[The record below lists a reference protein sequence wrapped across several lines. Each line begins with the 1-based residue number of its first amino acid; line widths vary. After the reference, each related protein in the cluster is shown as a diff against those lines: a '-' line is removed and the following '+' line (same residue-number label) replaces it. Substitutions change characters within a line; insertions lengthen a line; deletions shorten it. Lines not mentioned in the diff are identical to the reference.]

1 MEEAQKHLAN
11 NEKRID
17 IPPNDNDGT
26 DTNKNGF
33 QASNEIKILG
43 EAHYTSDGNTM

>member
-17 IPPNDNDGT
+17 IPNDNDGT

-33 QASNEIKILG
+33 PEIKILG
-43 EAHYTSDGNTM
+43 ESHYTSDGNTM